1 MEEGVTFAWD
11 MGIRD
16 VIFEG
21 DSKIVFDALMGLGF
35 PPMAVSNIITGVS
48 QRLQGFRSVKFLM

>member
-1 MEEGVTFAWD
+1 

-48 QRLQGFRSVKFLM
+48 QRLQGFTSVKFLM

>member
-1 MEEGVTFAWD
+1 

-21 DSKIVFDALMGLGF
+21 DSKIVFDALMGLGS
-35 PPMAVSNIITGVS
+35 PLVAVSNILTGVS
-48 QRLQGFRSVKFLM
+48 QRLQDFRSVKFLM